1 METVAFAAVADN
13 KLGPGNRNRDMNQ
26 VGRRNVMT
34 NRNVFTLIELL
45 VVIAIIAI
53 LAAMLLPALNKARS
67 RSKTISCAANCKQ
80 LGTALMSYT
89 IDKASYLTVALSPD
103 TTSRSG
109 FWSRELAP
117 YVGLTGN
124 EDEIG
129 LIKYDDQRLVTGVFR
144 CPSFTDEMAVTAT
157 GSAGSTYS
165 AIGYGWNQQM
175 GIRDHTYSP
184 VRMKIQNVRQPS
196 RKVMIGDTTD
206 WINSTSNALRIIYP
220 EYRYSSPYPLP
231 CVGDRHGGGVNM
243 VLGGGHVEW
252 FRQDV
257 LRAAPA
263 PGMDQRWRFMPA
275 MN

>member
-1 METVAFAAVADN
+1 
-13 KLGPGNRNRDMNQ
+13 
-26 VGRRNVMT
+26 MT

-144 CPSFTDEMAVTAT
+144 CPSFTDEM
-157 GSAGSTYS
+157 
-165 AIGYGWNQQM
+165 

-243 VLGGGHVEW
+243 VLGDGHVEW